1 MSRLYLQRSHS
12 SSPASAHSVC
22 SDGGESESGQY
33 WRWKR
38 VLRVSIAAPSRSHQ
52 QFPIVQAMIT
62 TLDPPAPPV
71 KELPPPPKLA
81 VAVPPFGNVDWDI
94 KMARDLMIEFVG
106 GEPAA
111 QLPDQFAVRT

>member
-33 WRWKR
+33 WRWR
-38 VLRVSIAAPSRSHQ
+38 LALRVSIAAPSRSHQ

-62 TLDPPAPPV
+62 TLDPPAPV
-71 KELPPPPKLA
+71 KELPPPPPPKLA
-81 VAVPPFGNVDWDI
+81 VAVPPFGNVDCDI

-106 GEPAA
+106 
-111 QLPDQFAVRT
+111 

>member
-1 MSRLYLQRSHS
+1 
-12 SSPASAHSVC
+12 
-22 SDGGESESGQY
+22 
-33 WRWKR
+33 

-71 KELPPPPKLA
+71 KELPAPPPPKLA
-81 VAVPPFGNVDWDI
+81 VAVPPFGNVDRDI

>member
-1 MSRLYLQRSHS
+1 
-12 SSPASAHSVC
+12 
-22 SDGGESESGQY
+22 
-33 WRWKR
+33 
-38 VLRVSIAAPSRSHQ
+38 VLRVSTAASSRSHQ

-71 KELPPPPKLA
+71 KELPAPPPPPPKLA

-94 KMARDLMIEFVG
+94 KMDLMIEFVG
-106 GEPAA
+106 GEPVA